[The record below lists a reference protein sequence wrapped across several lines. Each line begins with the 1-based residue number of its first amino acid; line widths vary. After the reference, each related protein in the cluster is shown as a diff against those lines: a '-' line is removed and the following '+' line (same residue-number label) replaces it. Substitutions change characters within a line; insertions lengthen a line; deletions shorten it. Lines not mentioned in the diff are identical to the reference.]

1 MNLLAAADASPAR
14 KLGLFAVVF
23 VSTIALT
30 FCTMA
35 KSKRLSYCFDAL
47 SDERVPTWRKVKA
60 FAGVWR
66 RDMD

>member
-1 MNLLAAADASPAR
+1 M
-14 KLGLFAVVF
+14 F
-23 VSTIALT
+23 VPTIALT

-60 FAGVWR
+60 LAGVWR
-66 RDMD
+66 RGTD